1 MCFAANKHGIGSI
14 HYLPYMAISMSS
26 PLLAFFGGGGGAY
39 LSASSD
45 SFKKMKE
52 IKK

>member
-26 PLLAFFGGGGGAY
+26 PLLAFFWGGGAY